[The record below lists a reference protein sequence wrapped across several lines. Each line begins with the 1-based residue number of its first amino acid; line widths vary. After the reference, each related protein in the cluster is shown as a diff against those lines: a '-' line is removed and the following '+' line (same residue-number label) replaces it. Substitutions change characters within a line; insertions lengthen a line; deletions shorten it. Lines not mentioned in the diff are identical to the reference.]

1 MWYVTEKIGETRY
14 KTPEGFL
21 VCQSVPLARTGL
33 MTYGAG
39 EVPIE
44 AGPDGIILIERGEAD
59 VFDPKTIASFF
70 GKPVTDEHPDED
82 VTPENWAK
90 LAKGE
95 IHNPRR
101 GEGIWSDCLVGD
113 LFIKDADTIA
123 QVLGGK
129 VEVSCGYD
137 ADYEQTAPGRGRQ
150 HNIIGNHVALVEHG
164 RCGPR
169 CSIGD
174 SKMAKTRKSWKDNIR
189 DLLKSRQ
196 TLDEEMAKALEEGE
210 VMDDEP
216 GEPGGT
222 HVHVHLNGTS
232 TEAPKAEAAP
242 GKDEGEGADP
252 VEERFTRL
260 EASVAQIAEAVAKL
274 SQPAAQT
281 GDEAEGEK
289 KDDEKEK
296 TADEDVLE
304 EGDVKEGKTV
314 DSAALSDEFKDTIAR
329 AEILA
334 PGIKIPTFD
343 AAVGAKKVRDNLC
356 ALRRKALDA
365 ALSDDV
371 SSDFVKPLV
380 ASAGVKSMTCDA
392 VKMSF
397 SAASEIAK
405 RNNND
410 RGIGYDRATR
420 DASGVKIPSISDINK
435 GNRDFWAK
443 RS

>member
-1 MWYVTEKIGETRY
+1 
-14 KTPEGFL
+14 
-21 VCQSVPLARTGL
+21 

-44 AGPDGIILIERGEAD
+44 AGPDGIVLIERGEGD

-196 TLDEEMAKALEEGE
+196 TLDEEMAKALDEGE
-210 VMDDEP
+210 VM
-216 GEPGGT
+216 GEEAGESGGT
-222 HVHVHLNGTS
+222 HVHVHLNGAGPD
-232 TEAPKAEAAP
+232 APKAEAAT
-242 GKDEGEGADP
+242 GKDEGEPSADP
-252 VEERFTRL
+252 VEERFTKL
-260 EASVAQIAEAVAKL
+260 EASIAQIAEAVAKL
-274 SQPAAQT
+274 SQPAAT
-281 GDEAEGEK
+281 ADEGEEGE

-304 EGDVKEGKTV
+304 DGDVKEGKTV
-314 DSAALSDEFKDTIAR
+314 DSAGLGDEFKDTIAR

-334 PGIKIPTFD
+334 PGIKMPTFD
-343 AAVGAKKVRDNLC
+343 AASGVKKVRDNLC

-365 ALSDDV
+365 ALLDDT
-371 SSDFVKPLV
+371 SSEFVKPLV
-380 ASAGVKSMTCDA
+380 ASDGIKSMTCDA
-392 VKMSF
+392 VKVSF
-397 SAASEIAK
+397 YAASEIAK

-420 DASGVKIPSISDINK
+420 DASSVVLKSIADINK